1 MSCACLCCYECARYA
16 KLKMTES
23 VAVEKQQQQTG
34 AVTLYINISRKLRA
48 DLLTNTFML
57 MVSKPRDHLIGKQSF
72 TETLY

>member
-1 MSCACLCCYECARYA
+1 
-16 KLKMTES
+16 MTEL
-23 VAVEKQQQQTG
+23 VAVEKQQQQQQTV
-34 AVTLYINISRKLRA
+34 AVTLYINISHKLRA